1 MTRPSR
7 WALALRVLTICWISK
22 LTLVEAAAPVR
33 VVLITADRD
42 SPTARRFIKELNTL
56 DVEVVTVTGDASA
69 PSIRKELER
78 VAAEQHAFA
87 AVRIV
92 PTGNEAEVWVAD
104 RVTGKTLVR
113 EVISGTDAGQFDE
126 AVSLGAVELLRAS
139 LLEVATDTE
148 LKGDLGPNAAATKLL
163 PPPKSPALPK
173 TPDASALPA
182 ATTLPAFMA
191 VGVGPSIDLGFGQL
205 GAAGAVELDLKVVGA
220 SGWGGELLY
229 RVPFSAQELRREQG
243 DVFLQAR
250 ELALMGCYAPV
261 VGAWL
266 PALGLGAAAASIV
279 TEGQADATMVTRKEQ
294 RLRWLAIA
302 RAGIGYRILPSV
314 GVRLDATAGYSTTP
328 LVIRVAN
335 RNAAEYGR
343 PFGAIALGIE
353 LRLPAGA
360 P

>member
-7 WALALRVLTICWISK
+7 WAFALRVLTICWISK

-56 DVEVVTVTGDASA
+56 DVEVVTVTGDLSA

-78 VAAEQHAFA
+78 VATEQHAFA

-113 EVISGTDAGQFDE
+113 EVISGSDAGQFDE

-163 PPPKSPALPK
+163 PAPKAPLSTNPAKPK
-173 TPDASALPA
+173 AVSATA
-182 ATTLPAFMA
+182 VSAFTAM
-191 VGVGPSIDLGFGQL
+191 GVAPSMDFGFGQL
-205 GAAGAVELDLKVVGA
+205 GAAGALELDVKVLGV
-220 SGWGGELLY
+220 SGWGGEMLY
-229 RVPFSAQELRREQG
+229 RAPFSAQELRREQG
-243 DVFLQAR
+243 DVMLQAR
-250 ELALMGCYAPV
+250 QLAFLACYAPGT
-261 VGAWL
+261 GAWL
-266 PALGLGAAAASIV
+266 PAIGLGAAAASIV
-279 TEGQADATMVTRKEQ
+279 TEGQADPTMITRKEQ

-335 RNAAEYGR
+335 RDAGEFGR
-343 PFGAIALGIE
+343 PFGAVALGLE
-353 LRLPAGA
+353 LRIPASVL
-360 P
+360 